1 MTGERHFLR
10 DRGLLESAL
19 ARPRNAFAYGE
30 EDVVALA
37 VRFLAG
43 VAQAHAFEQGNKR
56 TAFIAMTEFLILNGY
71 DLAIDDTE
79 RWADEVIALV
89 EHRAGEP
96 DLVRGIRPFVVA
108 RQEFSVPLRTTRLP
122 SVLVG
127 ANLAIWRQRAKPHDF
142 GTAGT

>member
-30 EDVVALA
+30 EDIVALA
-37 VRFLAG
+37 VRLLAG

-71 DLAIDDTE
+71 DLAIDDVT

-89 EHRAGEP
+89 EHRASEP
-96 DLVRGIRPFVVA
+96 HFVRIIRPFVV
-108 RQEFSVPLRTTRLP
+108 TR
-122 SVLVG
+122 
-127 ANLAIWRQRAKPHDF
+127 
-142 GTAGT
+142 